1 MANIFRL
8 SLGRSGFGKSFTT
21 PVQRP
26 SPPPPTASYN
36 IVLRCIDLPR
46 IHCNHFNGQ
55 QTQKYL
61 QPFLQRT
68 SKKWTLNV
76 LKDPVFL
83 LQATRT
89 TIPNNME
96 HTPLYSLSFQ
106 QSVER
111 NYTLKNITKIAID
124 GWQLQCQE
132 LNICWN
138 CMEIEEDVIRRGWRL
153 GWITASEIYLIH
165 KIIRKPNS
173 IIVLLFIQ
181 NISTFFTSLTPCRLV
196 AYFSA
201 RFQEV
206 NRCFFLAVTF
216 QKVDNIHRAICFAF
230 SCIYFVQF

>member
-1 MANIFRL
+1 MEKNLVMANIFCL

-26 SPPPPTASYN
+26 SPSPRTASYN

-96 HTPLYSLSFQ
+96 YTPLYSLSFQ

-111 NYTLKNITKIAID
+111 NYTLKNIAKID
-124 GWQLQCQE
+124 KNSHRWMTTTVSGTEHL
-132 LNICWN
+132 LKLHG
-138 CMEIEEDVIRRGWRL
+138 DRGGCYPPRL
-153 GWITASEIYLIH
+153 
-165 KIIRKPNS
+165 K
-173 IIVLLFIQ
+173 
-181 NISTFFTSLTPCRLV
+181 
-196 AYFSA
+196 A
-201 RFQEV
+201 R
-206 NRCFFLAVTF
+206 
-216 QKVDNIHRAICFAF
+216 VDNSLWDLPH
-230 SCIYFVQF
+230 S